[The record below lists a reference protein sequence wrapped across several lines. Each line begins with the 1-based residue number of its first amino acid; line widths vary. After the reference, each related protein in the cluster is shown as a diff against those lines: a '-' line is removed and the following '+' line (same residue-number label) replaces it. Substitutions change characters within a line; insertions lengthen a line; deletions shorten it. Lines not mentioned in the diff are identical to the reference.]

1 MRTTLSVD
9 RLRAVSELIVDKFGL
24 HYPADRLREMERLLR
39 RAAKTAGH
47 SSVETYL
54 DTLLAA
60 PLPEGQFEVLARTL
74 TIGETYFF
82 RDPKIFELIGE
93 HFLPGVLA
101 GRPGQARQLRVWSA
115 GCCTGEEAYTLAILF
130 DRLRRLLPMGAPI
143 LLATDINQEF
153 LQHARAG
160 VYRSW
165 SFRGSLAWLKKEYF
179 TCGEGESFE
188 LRADIRRAVKFEPL
202 NLAAFNYPAEENQTG
217 SMDLILCRHVL
228 MYFSPEQFARAVH
241 QLAQCLVEGGWLV
254 LSAAEV
260 SHVTEPELDRL
271 RIGDATVFV
280 KRANRHRRPAAA
292 ARLWGQWECA
302 PVVPPPLVPEPI
314 LAWPPAMAVPR
325 GESEAARDE
334 FAAGAT
340 PTPAVAAEPETADP
354 LVIARLK
361 ASHGEL
367 AAALAICDRLVDE
380 DKLNP
385 VTHYLR
391 ATILQE
397 QGVLAEAEAALK
409 RVLYLEPDFIA
420 AHISLA
426 NLARSRERFVEAGRH
441 LRNAL
446 TLVERVQPNQLVP
459 EAEGMTAGQLRGM
472 LTSVVGHKTSSRPG
486 QRVVA
491 RTGHHHRRVHLTVS
505 A

>member
-1 MRTTLSVD
+1 MRTKLSAD
-9 RLRAVSELIVDKFGL
+9 RWRAVSDLIEAKFGL
-24 HYPADRLREMERLLR
+24 HYPADRWREMERLLR
-39 RAAKTAGH
+39 RAAQTAGH

-82 RDPKIFELIGE
+82 REPKIFELIAE
-93 HFLPGVLA
+93 HFVPGVLA
-101 GRPGQARQLRVWSA
+101 ARPGQAQRLRVWSA

-130 DRLRRLLPMGAPI
+130 DRLRPLLPVGAPD
-143 LLATDINQEF
+143 LLATDINQQF
-153 LQHARAG
+153 LRRARAG

-165 SFRGSLAWLKKEYF
+165 SFRGSPAWLQQEYF
-179 TCGEGESFE
+179 TRGESESFE
-188 LRADIRRAVKFEPL
+188 LRADIRRAVQFEPL
-202 NLAAFNYPAEENQTG
+202 NLAAFNYPAEENQTRA
-217 SMDLILCRHVL
+217 MDLILCRHVL

-241 QLAQCLVEGGWLV
+241 HLAQCLVEGGWLV

-260 SHVTEPELDRL
+260 SHVSDPDLDRL
-271 RIGDATVFV
+271 RIGEATVFV
-280 KRANRHRRPAAA
+280 KRIKRHRRLEAA
-292 ARLWGQWECA
+292 ARPWGQREWEAVA
-302 PVVPPPLVPEPI
+302 PSLV
-314 LAWPPAMAVPR
+314 AG
-325 GESEAARDE
+325 GEESAARHE
-334 FAAGAT
+334 FAMSVT
-340 PTPAVAAEPETADP
+340 PEPAVAVEPEAADP
-354 LVIARLK
+354 LGIARLQ
-361 ASHGEL
+361 ASQGEL

-420 AHISLA
+420 AHVSLA
-426 NLARSRERFVEAGRH
+426 NLARSSGRFMEAGRH

-446 TLVERVQPNQLVP
+446 TLVARVPPNQLVP
-459 EAEGMTAGQLRGM
+459 EAEGMTAGQLRGI
-472 LTSVVGHKTSSRPG
+472 LTSVLGHKTPSRPG
-486 QRVVA
+486 RRVVA
-491 RTGHHHRRVHLTVS
+491 RTGDHHRRVPLAVN